1 MLSARLSGV
10 GLAGGDDVVGVIRI
24 RAAVGVLHG
33 DGAEFLA
40 RELLLDDESLAV
52 GRGGGQVRVIERL
65 LGRGIVHGDG
75 GEVFYLHVV
84 REGED
89 DEERRGRDG
98 AEDDEGRPAPAAA
111 LALVRDGAEER
122 QQEER
127 QHVVRRH
134 DDAGE
139 RLRHAEFVREYLG
152 YNGVVGL
159 PEGADKEKGETD
171 EDGALIV

>member
-1 MLSARLSGV
+1 MTALALLRRGFIAEGGHAEQHQEQHADEEDERRPVLGARLSGV

-24 RAAVGVLHG
+24 RAAVRVLQR

-89 DEERRGRDG
+89 DEERRSCDG
-98 AEDDEGRPAPAAA
+98 AED
-111 LALVRDGAEER
+111 
-122 QQEER
+122 
-127 QHVVRRH
+127 
-134 DDAGE
+134 
-139 RLRHAEFVREYLG
+139 HA
-152 YNGVVGL
+152 
-159 PEGADKEKGETD
+159 
-171 EDGALIV
+171 